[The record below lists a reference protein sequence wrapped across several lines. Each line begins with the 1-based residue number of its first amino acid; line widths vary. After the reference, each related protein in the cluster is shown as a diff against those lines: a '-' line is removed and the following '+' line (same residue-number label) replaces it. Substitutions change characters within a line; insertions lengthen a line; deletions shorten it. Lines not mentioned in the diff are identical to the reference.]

1 MNAKKDTKKTTFVP
15 YANEADVLE
24 VGALTIENRL
34 DRITIAGDID
44 LTADQAGLANARL
57 LHRLLGDIVA
67 RLEARE
73 LPATLPAP
81 VIGTVK
87 NPFE

>member
-1 MNAKKDTKKTTFVP
+1 MGQLSQTFVP
-15 YANEADVLE
+15 YANESDVLNI
-24 VGALTIENRL
+24 GHLTIENRV
-34 DRITIAGDID
+34 DRVTLCGDVD
-44 LTADQAGLANARL
+44 LTADQAGLADARV

-67 RLEARE
+67 RLEAMA

-81 VIGTVK
+81 ATRTVD